1 MIELI
6 LFAIAMATTV
16 FLLICL
22 LYMNWLINTL
32 FSFGLQ
38 FSYEWASRYYFMSRL
53 GFALLSI
60 IVITSV
66 SMVILYRRSSKLKM
80 RSVERERAPVEMI
93 QMLADEK
100 EALRLEL
107 WRHKRKPSGL
117 TGSVLLLLG
126 IIALTSSVIY
136 ASSIL
141 AFIGL
146 GLAFWGALL
155 RFARPVRYVKSSLL
169 DSTAVSALTTI
180 DRVIADL
187 NYKGNGIYLP
197 PRYLKDLKEGTVF
210 IPYEKEIITP
220 TMEEVAQEKVFLKN
234 PNGICLTPPGLGL
247 ANLFESELG
256 TSFSKVDLDYL
267 QDKLPKLF
275 IEGLEIAE
283 DFEMNT
289 HGDTIHVR
297 ITESIYKDLCNEV
310 RKLSSNV
317 CSSLGCALCSSIA
330 CALTRA
336 TGKPVIIENTQISE
350 DGRIIEVKYRTLGT
364 EPSIDLASKEQ
375 TGVAPTEVSA
385 PSKPTERHPISISP
399 NLVGS
404 VLTTFGSIILAWVG
418 WLTWYDATTWG
429 KSLALIFF
437 GSRTGEAMSL
447 GIGMKAIYYI
457 LIGSAL
463 VLSGSYAFFQERRRK
478 VIIGENDVPSRHK
491 RFGASL
497 RFLGKVETEKGR
509 EAKERPEIHPSGLAG
524 LILSVSGL
532 AVLTWVGWLTWHD
545 IAVWSKDIALIFFGS
560 RTGEAISLGIG
571 MKVIHYLSIGLA
583 LLLSGLLAFL
593 RKRQLGNSAGSP

>member
-38 FSYEWASRYYFMSRL
+38 FSYDWASRYHFMLRL

-66 SMVILYRRSSKLKM
+66 SMVILYRRSSKVKM
-80 RSVERERAPVEMI
+80 RSVQRERAQVEMT
-93 QMLADEK
+93 QTLANEK

-107 WRHKRKPSGL
+107 WRHERKPSGL
-117 TGSVLLLLG
+117 ARSVLLFLG
-126 IIALTSSVIY
+126 IIALTSSVVY
-136 ASSIL
+136 TSSIL

-146 GLAFWGALL
+146 GLTFWGALL
-155 RFARPVRYVKSSLL
+155 HFARPLRYVKSSLL
-169 DSTAVSALTTI
+169 DSTAVSTLTTL
-180 DRVIADL
+180 DRVLADL
-187 NYKGNGIYLP
+187 NYKGKGIYLP

-210 IPYEKEIITP
+210 VPYEKETVTP
-220 TMEEVAQEKVFLKN
+220 TMEEVAQGKVFLKN
-234 PNGICLTPPGLGL
+234 PNGVCLTPPGLGL

-256 TSFSKVDLDYL
+256 TSFTKVDLEYL
-267 QDKLPKLF
+267 EDKLPKLF

-289 HGDTIHVR
+289 HGDTIQVR
-297 ITESIYKDLCNEV
+297 IKESIYKDLCNEV
-310 RKLSSNV
+310 RKLSSDM

-336 TGKPVIIENTQISE
+336 TGKPIIIENTKISE
-350 DGRIIEVKYRTLGT
+350 DGKTIEANYRTLGT
-364 EPSIDLASKEQ
+364 EPSTDSASKEQ

-385 PSKPTERHPISISP
+385 PPKPTERYPISISLD
-399 NLVGS
+399 LVGS
-404 VLTTFGSIILAWVG
+404 LLATFGSIILAWVG
-418 WLTWYDATTWG
+418 WLTWYDTTTWG
-429 KSLALIFF
+429 KSLASIFF

-447 GIGMKAIYYI
+447 GIGMKAIHY
-457 LIGSAL
+457 LLTGSAL
-463 VLSGSYAFFQERRRK
+463 VLLGSYVFFQQRRRK
-478 VIIGENDVPSRHK
+478 VVIEEDDASSGGERVEPSPR
-491 RFGASL
+491 L
-497 RFLGKVETEKGR
+497 LGEAETEKSS
-509 EAKERPEIHPSGLAG
+509 EVKEGPEIDPLALAG

-532 AVLTWVGWLTWHD
+532 AILAWVGWLTWHD
-545 IAVWSKDIALIFFGS
+545 IKVWGKHIALIFFGS
-560 RTGEAISLGIG
+560 RTGEAINLGIG
-571 MKVIHYLSIGLA
+571 MKVIYYLLIGLA
-583 LLLSGLLAFL
+583 LFLSGSYVFL
-593 RKRQLGNSAGSP
+593 RKRRNTT